1 MEKDPS
7 YPSNNSS
14 SVNNSDNKSS
24 SGYASSSAPQIT
36 LPKGGGSIR
45 SIDEKFSVNAANG
58 TSGCSI
64 PFPFSPSRNG
74 FVPQMT
80 LGYNSGSGNGVF
92 GLGWN
97 AEPAAI
103 VRKTDKQL
111 PQYNDGKESDIFIFS
126 GAEDLV
132 PAFTKDA
139 SGNWIKDS
147 STANGVT
154 ITRYK
159 PRLEA
164 GFAR

>member
-7 YPSNNSS
+7 YSSNKSS
-14 SVNNSDNKSS
+14 SENNSDNKSS
-24 SGYASSSAPQIT
+24 SGYASSSAPEIV

-58 TSGCSI
+58 TSGSSI
-64 PFPFSPSRNG
+64 PFPFTSSRNG
-74 FVPQMT
+74 FMPGMT
-80 LGYNSGSGNGVF
+80 LGYNSGSGNSVF

-103 VRKTDKQL
+103 VRRTDKQL
-111 PQYNDGKESDIFIFS
+111 PQYNDVDESDIFVFS

-132 PAFTKDA
+132 PAYYKDA
-139 SGNWIKDS
+139 SGSWTKDS
-147 STANGVT
+147 NTSNGVT

-159 PRLEA
+159 PRLEG
-164 GFAR
+164 GFSE